1 MCLACAFVCSSRSR
15 AISPVYPHRH
25 RPQPST
31 MLCHFHFRARAWHAD
46 RRFRF
51 VRPLPS
57 VRSCPLACVYTS
69 WIYPHARH
77 AHAIHPSCA
86 TASRHRLRPTRPPSH
101 VAARHHPPRR
111 PLSPLLPF
119 IYVLLARGCPRS
131 PPVCLLLVLRLS
143 PLGLGLR
150 TRHRHP

>member
-1 MCLACAFVCSSRSR
+1 MCLACAFVCSSR
-15 AISPVYPHRH
+15 AISPVYPY
-25 RPQPST
+25 RPQAP
-31 MLCHFHFRARAWHAD
+31 CCVIFHFRARAWHAD
-46 RRFRF
+46 RRYRF
-51 VRPLPS
+51 VRLLPS

-119 IYVLLARGCPRS
+119 IFYLLLARGCPRS

-150 TRHRHP
+150 TRHSV